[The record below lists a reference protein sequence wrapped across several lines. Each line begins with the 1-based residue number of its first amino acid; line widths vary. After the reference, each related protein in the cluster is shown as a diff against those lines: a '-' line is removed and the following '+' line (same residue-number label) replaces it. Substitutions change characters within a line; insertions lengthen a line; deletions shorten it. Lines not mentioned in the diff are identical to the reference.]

1 MNKSEA
7 FTHSMFTC
15 MKMKIQLYKTY
26 ADLMV
31 TAQNVVTKSG
41 HLNDIDY

>member
-1 MNKSEA
+1 
-7 FTHSMFTC
+7 
-15 MKMKIQLYKTY
+15 MKIQLNKTY

-41 HLNDIDY
+41 HLNDIDN